1 MSGAKNCPETPRQKM
16 IGMMYL
22 VLTAMLALNVS
33 TDILNGFSMVDDSLF
48 SSIQAVQDRNN
59 DLYNSL
65 GAQAQDNPDK
75 FAASYAQAQD
85 LRQHSDSLFNYIA
98 NFKRALAIL
107 ADDEKSVNAH
117 HYATGFAVK
126 GIENKD
132 NRDITGQYAIVQ
144 GNGSI
149 LKSEIHAYRDYLLSI
164 LEQNDNPMAQGK
176 IRKMSEQINSLF
188 ACGKGWNA
196 HDKDSVDWEVAI
208 FEDQVV
214 SASLTVLSKIQND
227 VRSTEGDMV
236 SYLMGNADAKDLRV
250 NKLQAYVIP
259 KSDYVIRGGKYSAQI
274 ILAAIDST
282 QRPQYFIDGQR
293 INDHG
298 LYEVVAAGLGVKTYK
313 GQIAFEGNTGEM
325 QYLPFES
332 SYTVGEPAVTIS
344 NTDLNI
350 MYRGYENQFAIS
362 VPGIAN
368 EKVKV
373 SVNGAAVSRRG
384 NFWII
389 KPGDNSKE
397 VTISV
402 QAEMEGKMQSMGAQT
417 YRVRALPKPGAYFKT
432 GDLEISEG
440 NISRAALLNPNAS
453 IIASYGPDGLL
464 DLPFTIT
471 SFKVNVNGVLM
482 ESRTNKFTS
491 QQTTQLQKLKKG
503 AIVVITDIHAKGP
516 DGKDTRLSPVILTMN

>member
-48 SSIQAVQDRNN
+48 SSIQATQERNA
-59 DLYNSL
+59 DLYNNL
-65 GAQAQDNPDK
+65 AAQAEDNPEK
-75 FAASYAQAQD
+75 FAASYEKAQE
-85 LRQHSDSLFNYIA
+85 LKQHADSLFNYIS
-98 NFKRALAIL
+98 NFKRELAVL
-107 ADDEKSVNAH
+107 ADDEKTVSAH
-117 HYATGFAVK
+117 RYSTGYAVK
-126 GIENKD
+126 GLQNKD
-132 NRDITGQYAIVQ
+132 NRDVAGQYAIV
-144 GNGSI
+144 NGHGQE
-149 LKSEIHAYRDYLLSI
+149 LKQHIFDYRDYLLTI
-164 LEQNDNPMAQGK
+164 LAENDNPMEQGT
-176 IRKMSEQINSLF
+176 IRKMSSQINSLF

-196 HDKDSVDWEVAI
+196 HDKDSVDWEIAI
-208 FEDQVV
+208 FDDQVV

-227 VRSTEGDMV
+227 VRNSEGEFIN
-236 SYLMGNADAKDLRV
+236 YLMGNADAKDLRV

-274 ILAAIDST
+274 ILAAVDST
-282 QRPQYFIDGQR
+282 QRPEYYIDGQR

-298 LYEVVAAGLGVKTYK
+298 IYEVIASGIGLKTYK
-313 GQIAFEGNTGEM
+313 GQIAYLSNTGEM
-325 QYLPFES
+325 NYLPFES
-332 SYTVGEPAVTIS
+332 SYSVGEPAVTIS

-350 MYRGYENQFAIS
+350 MYRNYENQFSIS
-362 VPGIAN
+362 VPGVAN

-373 SVNGAAVSRRG
+373 SVSGAAVSRRG
-384 NFWII
+384 SYWII
-389 KPGDNSKE
+389 KPGDNAKE

-402 QAEMEGKMQSMGAQT
+402 QAEMEGKMQAMGSKS
-417 YRVRALPKPGAYFKT
+417 YRVKALPKPGAYFKT
-432 GDLEISEG
+432 GDLEVSEG
-440 NISRAALLNPNAS
+440 NISRAALLNPNSS

-464 DLPFTIT
+464 DLPFNIT
-471 SFKVNVNGVLM
+471 SFKVNVNGVLL
-482 ESRTNKFTS
+482 ESRGNKFTS